1 MTKKKE
7 PTKLPFAIL
16 IDTREQRPYEFKGQ
30 DTIHTTLRTGDY
42 SIDGYQDRVGIER
55 KELSDYYGCL
65 SANRERFEKAL
76 DRMRQLQFSAIV
88 LEASLTKLNKH
99 LMYGNGKWSRMSP
112 GFAMKAYI
120 EWGWK
125 VRIEPCE
132 GRVQGQGM
140 VMKLLKHAWDTLEAE
155 RKQGERCLGT
165 VICGCSKCTKK

>member
-7 PTKLPFAIL
+7 TAKLPLAIL
-16 IDTREQRPYEFKGQ
+16 VDSREQRPYEFKGQ
-30 DTIHTTLRTGDY
+30 DTIRTALHTGDY
-42 SIDGYQDRVGIER
+42 SVDGYEDQIAFER
-55 KELSDYYGCL
+55 KELGDFYGCL
-65 SANRERFEKAL
+65 SANRARFEREL
-76 DRMRQLQFSAIV
+76 DRMKHIRFSGII

-155 RKQGERCLGT
+155 RKAKE
-165 VICGCSKCTKK
+165 TKEAGS